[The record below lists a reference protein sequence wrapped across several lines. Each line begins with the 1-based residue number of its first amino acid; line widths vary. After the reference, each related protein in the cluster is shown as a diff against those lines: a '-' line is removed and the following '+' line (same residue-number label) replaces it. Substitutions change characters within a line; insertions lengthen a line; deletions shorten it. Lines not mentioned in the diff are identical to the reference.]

1 MAPNPFRTI
10 VRCGLR
16 RPKLPQ
22 KFNWDW
28 VRTTT

>member
-10 VRCGLR
+10 VRWGLR
-16 RPKLPQ
+16 RPKLPR
-22 KFNWDW
+22 KFNGDW